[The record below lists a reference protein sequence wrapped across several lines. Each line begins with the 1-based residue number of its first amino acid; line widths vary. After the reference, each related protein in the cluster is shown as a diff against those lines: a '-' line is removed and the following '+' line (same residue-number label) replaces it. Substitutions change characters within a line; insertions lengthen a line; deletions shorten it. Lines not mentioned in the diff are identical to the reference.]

1 MGLTLKQFYHEFR
14 IFSKKIG
21 LKYNDIEIYKNAFT
35 HTSFANEHHLSS
47 NERLEFI
54 GDAILDFLVGEYIY
68 QTYQEMPEGE
78 MTKTRAIYVCAEANN
93 NYALKLGLDKLLLLG
108 KGEEEQGG
116 RSRQNILADLF
127 EAFLGAIYLDSKD
140 INEVRKILESVVFQ
154 SIEIHKIYLEDYKS
168 RLQELIQS
176 ENRKSVNYVKENEE
190 GPSHDRTF
198 TSAVYF
204 EGVKLGTG
212 IGKSIKESEQ
222 MAAKEALEKLVK

>member
-1 MGLTLKQFYHEFR
+1 MGLTLKQFYHEFK
-14 IFSKKIG
+14 IFAKKLG
-21 LKYNDIEIYKNAFT
+21 LRYNDIELYKNAFT
-35 HTSFANEHHLSS
+35 HTSYANEHHLAS

-54 GDAILDFLVGEYIY
+54 GDAILDFLVGEYIF
-68 QTYQEMPEGE
+68 QTHQDMPEGE

-116 RSRQNILADLF
+116 RSRQNVLADLF

-140 INEVRKILESVVFQ
+140 INEVRKILETVVFP
-154 SIEIHKIYLEDYKS
+154 SIEVHKIYLEDYKS

-176 ENRKSVNYVKENEE
+176 ENRKSVNYVKETEE

-212 IGKSIKESEQ
+212 VGKSIKESEQ
-222 MAAKEALEKLVK
+222 MAAKEALEKLAK

>member
-1 MGLTLKQFYHEFR
+1 MGLTLKQFYHEFK
-14 IFSKKIG
+14 IFAKKLG
-21 LKYNDIEIYKNAFT
+21 LRYNDIELYKNAFT
-35 HTSFANEHHLSS
+35 HTSYANEHHLAS

-54 GDAILDFLVGEYIY
+54 GDAILDFLVGEYIF
-68 QTYQEMPEGE
+68 QTHQDMPEGE

-116 RSRQNILADLF
+116 RSRQNVLADLF

-140 INEVRKILESVVFQ
+140 INEVRKILESVVFP
-154 SIEIHKIYLEDYKS
+154 SIEVHKIYLEDYKS

-176 ENRKSVNYVKENEE
+176 ENRKSVNYVKETEE

-212 IGKSIKESEQ
+212 VGKSIKESEQ
-222 MAAKEALEKLVK
+222 MAAKEALEKLAK